1 MHLEKK
7 LKKYIPFIVL
17 AVFIFLAI
25 FIYNLSLNESG
36 DFISKIL
43 NSDKITAV
51 EIKKTDTRTDDIKEQ
66 KRLDNNE
73 IEEPADYF
81 ENKNFKKINS
91 DTIKYDSKEGYL
103 LEAIDRDEKSFL
115 L

>member
-1 MHLEKK
+1 MEKK
-7 LKKYIPFIVL
+7 LKKYIPFIIL

-36 DFISKIL
+36 DFISEIL

-66 KRLDNNE
+66 KRLANNE
-73 IEEPADYF
+73 IEELSDYF